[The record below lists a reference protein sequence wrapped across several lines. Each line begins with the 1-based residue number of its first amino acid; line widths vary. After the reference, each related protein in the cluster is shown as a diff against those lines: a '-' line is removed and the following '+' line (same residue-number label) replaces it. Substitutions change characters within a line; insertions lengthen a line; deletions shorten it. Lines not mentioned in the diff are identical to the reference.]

1 MSVALQMVRAHIL
14 LAADCVGRFIKF
26 RPTTNEQEIAEL
38 YCTTGF
44 FILQAFLLSLVYSKY
59 LTPKDLGFMLTIG
72 SPATKGRCLSGKC
85 CRFELAVIQSL
96 HKNYSMSM
104 ANTK

>member
-26 RPTTNEQEIAEL
+26 SPTKNEQEIAEEKVLLIEL

-44 FILQAFLLSLVYSKY
+44 FIL
-59 LTPKDLGFMLTIG
+59 
-72 SPATKGRCLSGKC
+72 
-85 CRFELAVIQSL
+85 
-96 HKNYSMSM
+96 
-104 ANTK
+104 